1 MITIHWAL
9 IPLLLVAGT
18 YAGIGISILM
28 INAIRKFY
36 NTQKG
41 SQP

>member
-1 MITIHWAL
+1 MITTHWMFLAL
-9 IPLLLVAGT
+9 LFTIGF

-28 INAIRKFY
+28 VNTIRKFY
-36 NTQKG
+36 DAQKG

>member
-1 MITIHWAL
+1 MITTHWMIPAL
-9 IPLLLVAGT
+9 TFAAGF

-36 NTQKG
+36 TAQKG
-41 SQP
+41 TQP